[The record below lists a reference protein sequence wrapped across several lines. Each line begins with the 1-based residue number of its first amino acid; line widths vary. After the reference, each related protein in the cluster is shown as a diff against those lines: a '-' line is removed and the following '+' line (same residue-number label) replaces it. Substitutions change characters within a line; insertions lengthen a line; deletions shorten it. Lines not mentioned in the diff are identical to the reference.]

1 MAQINQIV
9 RDKYILQSRK
19 IVLKLGTKVLFT
31 HYQDMKR
38 NRIIGLVEDIAHF
51 RNKGY
56 QFTIVTSGAVGFG
69 MKQLGLDQRPTA
81 LNRIQAL
88 ASVGQSLLMEKWTR
102 LFNQFNIHVG
112 QILLTYDI
120 IENRQR
126 FLHARD
132 CLKTLLEYNTIPIV
146 NENDSV
152 AVEELKFGDN
162 DILSALTANLM
173 EADLLI
179 LFTDTDGLFE
189 KNPHKYPEAKIISL
203 IEKID
208 DSILNLIDD
217 KQDPFSVGGMRSK
230 LKAAQL
236 SAQCGTG
243 VVITNGQNPRLR
255 EIIEGKKIGT
265 FIKPEKSIVKKRKE
279 WIFFNQKI
287 RGKIVVDKGAE
298 DALVNHL
305 KSLLP
310 GGVLKTE
317 DQFDEGSIVG
327 IFNTENELIAKGIT
341 KYSSE
346 EIEKIKQQRSDQIQS
361 ILGKETGREIVHRD
375 DMIIL

>member
-1 MAQINQIV
+1 MTQPNQNV
-9 RDKYILQSRK
+9 RNKYILRSRK
-19 IVLKLGTKVLFT
+19 IVLKLGTKVLLT
-31 HYQDMKR
+31 HYQDINR
-38 NRIIGLVEDIAHF
+38 ERIISLVEDMAHF

-69 MKQLGLDQRPTA
+69 MKQLNLDQRPTA

-102 LFNQFNIHVG
+102 LFNQFDINVG

-126 FLHARD
+126 FLHARN

-179 LFTDTDGLFE
+179 LFTDTDGVFE
-189 KNPHKYPEAKIISL
+189 KNPHKHADAKIISF

-208 DSILNLIDD
+208 DDIFNLIDD

-230 LKAAQL
+230 LRAAQV

-243 VVITNGQNPRLR
+243 VIITSGQNPRLK
-255 EIIEGKKIGT
+255 EIIEGRKIGT
-265 FIKPEKSIVKKRKE
+265 FIKPEKAIVKKRKE

-287 RGKIVVDKGAE
+287 RGKIIVDKGAE

-317 DQFDEGSIVG
+317 EQFDKGNIVG

-341 KYSSE
+341 KYSSA
-346 EIEKIKQQRSDQIQS
+346 EIEKIKQQRSDRIQS
-361 ILGKETGREIVHRD
+361 ILGKETGSEIVHRD